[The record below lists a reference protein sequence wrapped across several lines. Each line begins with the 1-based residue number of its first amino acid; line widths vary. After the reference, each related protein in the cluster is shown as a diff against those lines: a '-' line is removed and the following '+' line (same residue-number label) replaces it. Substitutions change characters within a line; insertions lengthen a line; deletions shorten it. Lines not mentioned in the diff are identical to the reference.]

1 MVTVIRY
8 KFPPEAYQ
16 VLFLLSAFLYVD
28 QAGPNTMGAWIRQ
41 ALGGPSVMRKIK
53 NLAIGIHILEA
64 LVMLCVNIRRG
75 AALSVTVRV
84 LRLTLPAQVGDN
96 DADSRRPD
104 VGYLFQ
110 YVH

>member
-75 AALSVTVRV
+75 AALSVTLKWVIT
-84 LRLTLPAQVGDN
+84 TLILGGPTWGTFSKINHGVWG
-96 DADSRRPD
+96 
-104 VGYLFQ
+104 
-110 YVH
+110 

>member
-75 AALSVTVRV
+75 AALSVTVCV
-84 LRLTLPAQVGDN
+84 LLLTLPAQVGDN
-96 DADSRRPD
+96 DADSRRSD

>member
-1 MVTVIRY
+1 
-8 KFPPEAYQ
+8 
-16 VLFLLSAFLYVD
+16 
-28 QAGPNTMGAWIRQ
+28 
-41 ALGGPSVMRKIK
+41 MRKIK

-75 AALSVTVRV
+75 AALSVTVCV
-84 LRLTLPAQVGDN
+84 LLLTLPAQVGDN